1 MASQLTPVSDS
12 VIEFLT
18 TARTRVY
25 PAEVIAAARKCL
37 VDWAGVAIGA
47 ASEEPGKILSDAMHE
62 PGAAILLSG
71 GTASSTTAALINGT
85 LAHTLD
91 FDDTHVAS
99 LTHISGP
106 TWAATLALASRVGD
120 DNGDL
125 LGAFISGFEV
135 GGRLGRI
142 VGPALLERGV
152 HATAVIG
159 GLAATAAGCALL
171 GLDETQTANAMG
183 LAATQAGGL
192 TISFGTMAKPF
203 HAGKAAMN
211 AVIAVQLARAGFTA
225 SHEALDNS
233 KGLAAALIQDRS
245 QSFCPL
251 TSERWQIL
259 ENTFKPYA
267 SCLLTHA
274 SIDCARDL
282 SGAAK
287 ASLIERVVA
296 NVHPLAIELAG
307 KTQPRTPLEAKFSI
321 AFCIA
326 LGLKGYT
333 ASAVDFSSDRLQDA
347 EIQQIAGRISL
358 KADPSLRETAAR
370 ISLTTSNGSRHDAE
384 TAFALGNP
392 ENPMR
397 WADMKAKFIALTERH
412 LGASADAMFELLR
425 TLERASDLG
434 AVARYCTTVSGA
446 AKAPGQP
453 GMRNTT

>member
-1 MASQLTPVSDS
+1 MTAQPTPVSDS
-12 VIEFLT
+12 IVQFLIA
-18 TARTRVY
+18 ARTRTY
-25 PAEVIAAARKCL
+25 PAEVIDAARMCL

-47 ASEEPGKILSDAMHE
+47 ADEAPGTILRDAIHE
-62 PGAAILLSG
+62 PGTAMLLSG
-71 GTASSTTAALINGT
+71 GTASSGTAALINGT

-106 TWAATLALASRVGD
+106 TWAATLALASTLYGV
-120 DNGDL
+120 NADL

-135 GGRLGRI
+135 GGRLGSI
-142 VGPALLERGV
+142 VGPALLERGL
-152 HATAVIG
+152 HATAVMG

-171 GLDETQTANAMG
+171 GLDETQTRNALG

-211 AVIAVQLARAGFTA
+211 AVIAAQLARAGFTA
-225 SHEALDNS
+225 SHQALDHS
-233 KGLAAALIQDRS
+233 KGLAAALIQDQS
-245 QSFCPL
+245 QSFCPVA
-251 TSERWQIL
+251 SERWQIL

-282 SGAAK
+282 STVGNGAT
-287 ASLIERVVA
+287 IERIVA
-296 NVHPLAIELAG
+296 EVHPLAIELAG
-307 KTQPRTPLEAKFSI
+307 KTAPRTPLEAKFSL

-326 LGLKGYT
+326 LGLKGHT
-333 ASAVDFSSDRLQDA
+333 ASAADFSNARLQDIGIQKIA
-347 EIQQIAGRISL
+347 ERVEL
-358 KADPSLRETAAR
+358 KAEPSLRETAAR
-370 ISLTTSNGSRHDAE
+370 ISLTTRDGSRHAE

-397 WADMKAKFIALTERH
+397 WPDMRAKFIALTERR
-412 LGASADAMFELLR
+412 LGASAAALFERLR
-425 TLERASDLG
+425 TFERTSELG
-434 AVARYCTTVSGA
+434 VVARYCTTSM
-446 AKAPGQP
+446 APGRRDNHEQ
-453 GMRNTT
+453 GIRSE

>member
-1 MASQLTPVSDS
+1 MAPQLTPVSDS
-12 VIEFLT
+12 VVEFLAG
-18 TARTRVY
+18 ARTRVY
-25 PAEVIAAARKCL
+25 PAEVTAAARMCL
-37 VDWAGVAIGA
+37 VDWVGVAIGA
-47 ASEEPGKILSDAMHE
+47 ASEAPGKILCGAMHE
-62 PGAAILLSG
+62 PGTAILFSG

-106 TWAATLALASRVGD
+106 TWAATLALASKLND
-120 DNGDL
+120 DNADL

-135 GGRLGRI
+135 GGRLGSI
-142 VGPALLERGV
+142 VGPALLERGM

-171 GLDETQTANAMG
+171 GLDETETANALG

-225 SHEALDNS
+225 SHEALDSS
-233 KGLAAALIQDRS
+233 KGLAAAVIQDRS
-245 QSFCPL
+245 QSFRPL
-251 TSERWQIL
+251 ASERWQIL

-282 SGAAK
+282 SAAGNGAV
-287 ASLIERVVA
+287 IERVVA
-296 NVHPLAIELAG
+296 EVHPLAIELAG
-307 KTQPRTPLEAKFSI
+307 KTQPRTPLEAKFSL

-333 ASAVDFSSDRLQDA
+333 ASAADFSSARLQDT
-347 EIQQIAGRISL
+347 EIQQIAERVNL
-358 KADPSLRETAAR
+358 KAEPSLRETAAR
-370 ISLTTSNGSRHDAE
+370 ISLTASNGSQHEAE

-397 WADMKAKFIALTERH
+397 WADMKAKFMALTERR
-412 LGASADAMFELLR
+412 LGASADALFERLR
-425 TLERASDLG
+425 TLERASDLA
-434 AVARYCTTVSGA
+434 AVARYCTTVSGV
-446 AKAPGQP
+446 AK
-453 GMRNTT
+453 TSE

>member
-1 MASQLTPVSDS
+1 MAPQPTPVSDS
-12 VIEFLT
+12 VVEFLT
-18 TARTRVY
+18 TARTRTY
-25 PAEVIAAARKCL
+25 PAEVIAAARMCL

-47 ASEEPGKILSDAMHE
+47 AGEAPGKILCDAMHE
-62 PGAAILLSG
+62 PGPAILLSG
-71 GTASSTTAALINGT
+71 GTASSSTAALINGT

-106 TWAATLALASRVGD
+106 TWAATLALASRLGD
-120 DNGDL
+120 DNADL

-135 GGRLGRI
+135 GGRVGRI

-171 GLDETQTANAMG
+171 GLDKIQTANALG

-245 QSFCPL
+245 QSFCPV

-282 SGAAK
+282 SAAGNGV
-287 ASLIERVVA
+287 AIERVVA
-296 NVHPLAIELAG
+296 KVHPLAIELAG
-307 KTQPRTPLEAKFSI
+307 KMQPRTPLEAKFSLP
-321 AFCIA
+321 FCIA
-326 LGLKGYT
+326 LGLRGYS
-333 ASAVDFSSDRLQDA
+333 ASAADFSSARLQDSD
-347 EIQQIAGRISL
+347 IRQIAERVKL
-358 KADPSLRETAAR
+358 QAEPSLRETAAR
-370 ISLTTSNGSRHDAE
+370 ISLTTLNGSQHDAE

-412 LGASADAMFELLR
+412 LGVSADALFERLR
-425 TLERASDLG
+425 ALERAADLA
-434 AVARYCTTVSGA
+434 AVAHYCTTANGVP
-446 AKAPGQP
+446 KASE
-453 GMRNTT
+453 

>member
-1 MASQLTPVSDS
+1 MAPQPTPVSDS
-12 VIEFLT
+12 IVEFLAA
-18 TARTRVY
+18 ARTRVY
-25 PAEVIAAARKCL
+25 PPEVIAAARMCL

-47 ASEEPGKILSDAMHE
+47 ADEAPGTILRDAMHE
-62 PGAAILLSG
+62 PGAAMLLSG
-71 GTASSTTAALINGT
+71 GTAGSTAAALINGT

-106 TWAATLALASRVGD
+106 TWAATLALASRLD
-120 DNGDL
+120 DDDADL

-171 GLDETQTANAMG
+171 GLDETQTASALG

-259 ENTFKPYA
+259 GNTFKPYA

-282 SGAAK
+282 SAARNGAA
-287 ASLIERVVA
+287 IERVVA
-296 NVHPLAIELAG
+296 EVHPLAIELAG
-307 KTQPRTPLEAKFSI
+307 KTQPRTPLEAKFSLV
-321 AFCIA
+321 FCIA

-333 ASAVDFSSDRLQDA
+333 ASAADFSSTRLQDTG
-347 EIQQIAGRISL
+347 IQQIAERVKL
-358 KADPSLRETAAR
+358 KAEPSLRETAAR
-370 ISLTTSNGSRHDAE
+370 ISLTTHNGLQHEAE
-384 TAFALGNP
+384 TPFALGNP

-397 WADMKAKFIALTERH
+397 WPDMKAKFIALTERR
-412 LGASADAMFELLR
+412 LRASADALFERLR
-425 TLERASDLG
+425 TVERASDLA
-434 AVARYCTTVSGA
+434 AVARYCAAVNGA
-446 AKAPGQP
+446 AEASE
-453 GMRNTT
+453 

>member
-1 MASQLTPVSDS
+1 MALQPTPVSDS
-12 VIEFLT
+12 VVEFLT
-18 TARTRVY
+18 AARTRTY
-25 PAEVIAAARKCL
+25 PAEVIAAARMCL

-47 ASEEPGKILSDAMHE
+47 ANEAPAKILCDAMREPG
-62 PGAAILLSG
+62 PAILLSG
-71 GTASSTTAALINGT
+71 GTASGSTAALINGT

-106 TWAATLALASRVGD
+106 TWAATLALASRLGD
-120 DNGDL
+120 DNADL

-135 GGRLGRI
+135 GGRLGCI

-171 GLDETQTANAMG
+171 GLDETQTANALG

-245 QSFCPL
+245 QSFCPV

-267 SCLLTHA
+267 SCLLTACLDRLCPGSFRRWQRRCHRTCCCQGSSSCHRARRKNATAHA
-274 SIDCARDL
+274 TRSQVQPARF
-282 SGAAK
+282 
-287 ASLIERVVA
+287 ASR
-296 NVHPLAIELAG
+296 
-307 KTQPRTPLEAKFSI
+307 SD
-321 AFCIA
+321 
-326 LGLKGYT
+326 LKGYS
-333 ASAVDFSSDRLQDA
+333 ASAADFSSARFQDSD
-347 EIQQIAGRISL
+347 IRQIAERVKL
-358 KADPSLRETAAR
+358 QAEPSLRETAAR
-370 ISLTTSNGSRHDAE
+370 ISLTTL
-384 TAFALGNP
+384 T
-392 ENPMR
+392 
-397 WADMKAKFIALTERH
+397 IA
-412 LGASADAMFELLR
+412 A
-425 TLERASDLG
+425 
-434 AVARYCTTVSGA
+434 
-446 AKAPGQP
+446 
-453 GMRNTT
+453 